1 MNNNESTYFLSKT
14 KYPIAKNG
22 RKMTRPFM
30 TIAHFKHKAVS
41 SYPYESDNTMLFPIF
56 VLGLFTLFVGAIGIP
71 FNQEGVNLDILSKWL
86 APSIN
91 LLHPKSNNSLDWNE
105 FLKDAVVSVSI
116 AYFGIFIASFLYKP
130 IYSSLKN
137 LEFINSFV
145 KKGPKRILW
154 DKILNGIYDWS
165 YNRAY
170 IDAFYTRF
178 FVGGIRGLAEFT
190 HFVDRRVIDGMTNG
204 VGVIS
209 FIVGEG
215 IKYIGGGRISS
226 YLFLYLAYVSVFL
239 LVYYLLF

>member
-1 MNNNESTYFLSKT
+1 M
-14 KYPIAKNG
+14 
-22 RKMTRPFM
+22 
-30 TIAHFKHKAVS
+30 
-41 SYPYESDNTMLFPIF
+41 
-56 VLGLFTLFVGAIGIP
+56 
-71 FNQEGVNLDILSKWL
+71 
-86 APSIN
+86 
-91 LLHPKSNNSLDWNE
+91 DWNE
-105 FLKDAVVSVSI
+105 FLKDAVLSVSI

-137 LEFINSFV
+137 LELINFFV

-154 DKILNGIYDWS
+154 DKIINGIYDWS

-178 FVGGIRGLAEFT
+178 LVGGIRGLAEFT
-190 HFVDRRVIDGMTNG
+190 HFFDRRVIDGMTNG

-239 LVYYLLF
+239 LVYYLLFSTF